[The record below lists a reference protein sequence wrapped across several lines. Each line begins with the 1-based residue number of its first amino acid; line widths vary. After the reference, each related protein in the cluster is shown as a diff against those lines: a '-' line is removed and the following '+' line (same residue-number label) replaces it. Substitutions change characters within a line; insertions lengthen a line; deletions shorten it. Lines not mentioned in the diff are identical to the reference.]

1 MDKIPECKFC
11 GQFNAKVELS
21 DDMTQSEAVELA
33 TLNCDCPAARGYQRK
48 QEQVEKAKAEL
59 ESLFLEDDEIHNIK
73 AADSVVVDLL
83 KEAVDLIADDKIYQ
97 ISVKLTRGGTAEV
110 KATSSGKISVQRSL
124 TLKSKREVE

>member
-1 MDKIPECKFC
+1 MDKIPVCKFC

-21 DDMTQSEAVELA
+21 DDMTQSETVELA
-33 TLNCDCPAARGYQRK
+33 TLNCDCPNARIYQRK
-48 QEQVEKAKAEL
+48 QEQAEKAKAEL

-124 TLKSKREVE
+124 TLKAKREVE